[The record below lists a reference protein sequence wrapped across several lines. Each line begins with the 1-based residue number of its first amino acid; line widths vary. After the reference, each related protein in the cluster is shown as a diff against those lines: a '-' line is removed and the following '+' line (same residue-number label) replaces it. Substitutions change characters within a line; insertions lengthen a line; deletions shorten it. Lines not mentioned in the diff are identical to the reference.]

1 VSQLPAPERA
11 DEFSF
16 VLLADRT
23 GMARPGVFERA
34 IEVTNLLR
42 PAFAIQ
48 LGDTVEGYTTDPDE
62 AAAMWDEVDAMTA
75 RLDVPFLR
83 IPGNHDVSN
92 DVMRQVWLQRNGPLH
107 YHFRFDDVLFL
118 MVDTQDPPLPLIDC
132 LRPVDDAGRQA
143 LPEAVAEFVDTL
155 EGRPE
160 NEVIAE
166 IVDKLAD
173 DPELIDALLRAIKSG
188 TQPARIGARQI
199 TQLVQA
205 INEHGDARWTI
216 VCMHMPAWQG
226 EGHPAVDLLKA
237 ALGRRPYTVFAGHCH
252 NYLHTTIDGCD
263 HIRLGTSGGM
273 RPLDTQN
280 GDLDHVTLVTMTSTG
295 PRIANI
301 GLEAVSGPQ
310 GEPLTPTS
318 LEASPT

>member
-1 VSQLPAPERA
+1 MNELAAPARP

-48 LGDTVEGYTTDPDE
+48 LGDTVEGYSDDPDE
-62 AAAMWDEVDAMTA
+62 IASMWDEIDAITA
-75 RLDVPFLR
+75 KLEVPYLR

-92 DVMRQVWLQRNGPLH
+92 DLMRRYWLERNGELH

-132 LRPVDDAGRQA
+132 LRPVDEDALRNMP
-143 LPEAVAEFVDTL
+143 PELVLLIDDLV
-155 EGRPE
+155 GRPDG
-160 NEVIAE
+160 EVIAAIAARLE
-166 IVDKLAD
+166 D
-173 DPELIDALLRAIKSG
+173 DPELIRVLLRAIKSG

-199 TQLVQA
+199 TSLIQA
-205 INEHGDARWTI
+205 VTEHDDVRWTV

-226 EGHPAVDLLKA
+226 ESHPALNLLRA
-237 ALGRRPYTVFAGHCH
+237 ALARRPYTVFAGHCH
-252 NYLHTTIDGCD
+252 NYQHTTIEGRD
-263 HIRLGTSGGM
+263 HIRLGTSGGL
-273 RPLDTQN
+273 RVLEGAD
-280 GDLDHVTLVTMTSTG
+280 GDFDHVTLVTMTEAG

-301 GLEAVSGPQ
+301 GLDGVVGAEGGALVPA
-310 GEPLTPTS
+310 PLEVTPI
-318 LEASPT
+318 